1 MDRPGPVSWPLLP
14 IVNLTVWFTLK
25 FGKPAG
31 IGTVETTVPTVF
43 EEVALLTLKENVCLA
58 LNPPK
63 VLPAPAAW
71 TCERGRNSAAHASV
85 LINSVFIGEK
95 FKAYGG

>member
-1 MDRPGPVSWPLLP
+1 MEKPGPVSWPLLP

-63 VLPAPAAW
+63 ILPAPAAW
-71 TCERGRNSAAHASV
+71 TCERGRKSAQQAIV
-85 LINSVFIGEK
+85 LIISLISEELVW
-95 FKAYGG
+95 AYW